1 MTTRSDIEHPE
12 VDQLGEDACTELLT
26 RTSVGRLAVD
36 IAGRPEIFPI
46 NYVMSDGTI
55 VFRTAA
61 GTKLAGAALMH
72 HVAFEIDGFEPS
84 TRTAWSVVVKG
95 WAREIEHPAERDAA
109 ERLPLF
115 PWVSSDKPNF
125 VRIDPHEI
133 TGRRFHL
140 ADDVLVDESIGWSGF
155 NFGRSPS
162 PLAVEPEP
170 DQPFH
175 PGAPRLHP
183 D

>member
-1 MTTRSDIEHPE
+1 MSSSPLDTEH
-12 VDQLGEDACTELLT
+12 LGNEACMELLQ

-36 IAGRPEIFPI
+36 IGGRPEIFPI
-46 NYVMSDGTI
+46 NYVMADGAI

-61 GTKLAGAALMH
+61 GTKLAGAALLH

-84 TRTAWSVVVKG
+84 TRTAWSVIVKG
-95 WAREIEHPAERDAA
+95 WAREIEHPTDRDAA
-109 ERLPLF
+109 EQLPLF

-125 VRIDPHEI
+125 VRIDAHET
-133 TGRRFHL
+133 TGRRFLL

-155 NFGRSPS
+155 TFSRSPS
-162 PLAVEPEP
+162 PLGVEPAP
-170 DQPFH
+170 GTPFH